1 MAVWGTPVAVE
12 GDAERAVRAAM
23 ELVSEVADL
32 GASIAAPGLAAR
44 AGVVTGT
51 VAATMSAE
59 GQAMVAGD
67 AVNTA
72 ARVQSAATAGT
83 VLVDTST
90 RRLAGLAI
98 EFDLH
103 GDVELKGKTEPETL
117 WQAREIVS
125 GIGGAQRSDGL
136 EAPFVGRGVEFGL
149 LKDVLHATKDQRRP
163 RMVLVSGPAGS
174 ARRGWGGSW
183 RSTSTGWPRTSTGTA
198 AVARRSARTPRSGR

>member
-1 MAVWGTPVAVE
+1 
-12 GDAERAVRAAM
+12 
-23 ELVSEVADL
+23 
-32 GASIAAPGLAAR
+32 
-44 AGVVTGT
+44 
-51 VAATMSAE
+51 
-59 GQAMVAGD
+59 MVAGD

-83 VLVDTST
+83 VLVDTTT

-163 RMVLVSGPAGS
+163 RLVLVSGPPVS

-198 AVARRSARTPRSGR
+198 AAAPPSARTPRSGR